1 MRGQAMATSKT
12 KPAANVS
19 DNASERRF
27 YARSK
32 AFGRLGMRIFK
43 PQIMA
48 EPHWHGH
55 IEINFIRNAKLF
67 YLVDGTPITVEPDQL
82 IVFWANVPHQLVDIV
97 PTSTEPPE
105 LCNIYLPLDTFLM
118 MPHLPNFQ
126 ITLINGAMIACP
138 KELCGHAQLL
148 RWYEDYRSN
157 NSERLDIMKS
167 EINALFRR
175 IALQDAA
182 YLRAPW
188 LTKQAPSNLSS
199 SHIRHV
205 VAMVRYV
212 FDNLG
217 QPLNNTIVS
226 SVTGLHPNY
235 ALSVFSQVMNLPLKQ
250 FILRMRL
257 LRARGLL
264 LESDVAITT
273 IAVQS
278 GFGSTSQFYAHF
290 SAAYGISPNQLRERY
305 LGK

>member
-1 MRGQAMATSKT
+1 MVAAKI
-12 KPAANVS
+12 KPVANVS

-43 PQIMA
+43 PMIMA

-55 IEINFIRNAKLF
+55 IEANFIRNAKLL

-82 IVFWANVPHQLVDIV
+82 IIFWANVPHQLVDIIS
-97 PTSTEPPE
+97 TSPEPPE
-105 LCNIYLPLDTFLM
+105 LCNVYLPLDTFLM

-126 ITLINGAMIACP
+126 IDLINGAMIACP
-138 KELCGHAQLL
+138 KYLCSHAQLL
-148 RWYEDYRSN
+148 SWYEDYRSA
-157 NSERLDIMKS
+157 NSERLDIMKM

-175 IALQDAA
+175 MAFVDTT

-188 LTKQAPSNLSS
+188 LAKPQPQNLSS

-205 VAMVRYV
+205 VAIVRHV
-212 FDNLG
+212 LDNLEK
-217 QPLNNTIVS
+217 PLSNAEVT
-226 SVTGLHPNY
+226 SVIGLHPNY
-235 ALSVFSQVMNLPLKQ
+235 ALSIFKRVMNLPLKQ

-257 LRARGLL
+257 LRARGML

-290 SAAYGISPNQLRERY
+290 SAAYDISPNQLRERY
-305 LGK
+305 LSK

>member
-1 MRGQAMATSKT
+1 METQKT
-12 KPAANVS
+12 KPEANVS

-43 PQIMA
+43 PKIMA
-48 EPHWHGH
+48 EPHWHSH
-55 IEINFIRNAKLF
+55 IEVNFVRHAKML
-67 YLVDGTPITVEPDQL
+67 YLVDGAPITIEPDQL
-82 IVFWANVPHQLVDIV
+82 IIFWANVPHQLVTIE
-97 PTSTEPPE
+97 PTSSEVPE
-105 LCNIYLPLDTFLM
+105 LCNIYLPLDTFLL

-126 ITLINGAMIACP
+126 IALINGAMIACP
-138 KELCGHAQLL
+138 KQLCGHAQLL
-148 RWYEDYRSN
+148 RWYEDYRSA
-157 NSERLDIMKS
+157 NSERTDIMKM

-175 IALQDAA
+175 IALQDTA

-188 LTKQAPSNLSS
+188 LAMPAPQNLSS

-205 VAMVRYV
+205 VAIVRHV
-212 FDNLG
+212 LDNLEK
-217 QPLNNTIVS
+217 PLNNAD
-226 SVTGLHPNY
+226 VTAVIGLHPNY
-235 ALSVFSQVMNLPLKQ
+235 ALSIFKRVMNLPLKQ

-257 LRARGLL
+257 LRARGML

-305 LGK
+305 LSK

>member
-1 MRGQAMATSKT
+1 MPEA
-12 KPAANVS
+12 PIS
-19 DNASERRF
+19 DQTSERRF

-43 PQIMA
+43 PKIML

-55 IEINFIRNAKLF
+55 IEANFIRNAKLF

-82 IVFWANVPHQLVDIV
+82 IVFWANVPHQLVDIE
-97 PTSTEPPE
+97 PTSNQAPE

-126 ITLINGAMIACP
+126 IALINGAMIACP
-138 KELCGHAQLL
+138 KELCSHTQLL

-157 NSERLDIMKS
+157 NSERIDIMKA
-167 EINALFRR
+167 ELNTLFRR
-175 IALQDAA
+175 MAQQNATH
-182 YLRAPW
+182 LRSPW
-188 LTKQAPSNLSS
+188 LTKSAPQNLSS

-212 FDNLG
+212 FDNLE
-217 QPLNNTIVS
+217 QPLSNAAVTAM
-226 SVTGLHPNY
+226 TGLHPNY
-235 ALSVFSQVMNLPLKQ
+235 ALSIFSRVMNLPLKQ

-257 LRARGLL
+257 IRARGLL

-273 IAVQS
+273 VAIQS

-290 SAAYGISPNQLRERY
+290 SAAYDISPNQLRERY
-305 LGK
+305 SGK

>member
-1 MRGQAMATSKT
+1 MATAKT
-12 KPAANVS
+12 KPVDTVT

-55 IEINFIRNAKLF
+55 IEVNFICNAKLS
-67 YLVDGTPITVEPDQL
+67 YLMDGSPITVEPDQL
-82 IVFWANVPHQLVDIV
+82 IIFWANVPHQLVNIV
-97 PTSTEPPE
+97 PTSAEPPE

-118 MPHLPNFQ
+118 MPHLPDFQ
-126 ITLINGAMIACP
+126 IALINGAMIACP
-138 KELCGHAQLL
+138 KQLCSHAQLL
-148 RWYEDYRSN
+148 RWYDDYRSGN
-157 NSERLDIMKS
+157 TERLEIMKM

-175 IALQDAA
+175 LALQEAT

-188 LTKQAPSNLSS
+188 LTKQAPHNLSS

-205 VAMVRYV
+205 VALVRYV
-212 FDNLG
+212 LDNLEK
-217 QPLNNTIVS
+217 PLKNAD
-226 SVTGLHPNY
+226 VTAVIGFHPNY
-235 ALSVFSQVMNLPLKQ
+235 ALGIFKRVMNLPLKQ

-257 LRARGLL
+257 LRARGML

-290 SAAYGISPNQLRERY
+290 SAAYGISPNKLRERY

>member
-1 MRGQAMATSKT
+1 MPTTQSRPATR
-12 KPAANVS
+12 VS
-19 DNASERRF
+19 DKTSERRF

-32 AFGRLGMRIFK
+32 AFGRLGMRIFEPK
-43 PQIMA
+43 IMA
-48 EPHWHGH
+48 GPHWHGH
-55 IEINFIRNAKLF
+55 IEVNFIRNGKLL
-67 YLVDGTPITVEPDQL
+67 YLVDGTPITVEPDHL
-82 IVFWANVPHQLVDIV
+82 ILFWANVPHQLVDIK
-97 PTSTEPPE
+97 PTAVEPPE
-105 LCNIYLPLDTFLM
+105 LYNIYLPLDTFLM
-118 MPHLPNFQ
+118 MPHLQNFQ
-126 ITLINGAMIACP
+126 ISLINGAMIACP
-138 KELCGHAQLL
+138 KELCGYTQLV

-157 NSERLDIMKS
+157 NAIRIDIMKS

-175 IALQDAA
+175 IAQQDVT

-188 LTKQAPSNLSS
+188 LTKPAPPNLSS

-212 FDNLG
+212 FDNLE
-217 QPLNNTIVS
+217 QSLSNATVS
-226 SVTGLHPNY
+226 AVTGLHPNY

-264 LESDVAITT
+264 LESDAAITT
-273 IAVQS
+273 IAIQS

-305 LGK
+305 LGI

>member
-1 MRGQAMATSKT
+1 MPAPKT
-12 KPAANVS
+12 KPMANIS

-43 PQIMA
+43 PKIMA

-55 IEINFIRNAKLF
+55 IEANFIRNAKLF

-82 IVFWANVPHQLVDIV
+82 IIFWANVPHQLVDII
-97 PTSTEPPE
+97 PTSPEPPE

-118 MPHLPNFQ
+118 MPHLPKFQ
-126 ITLINGAMIACP
+126 IALINGAMIACP

-148 RWYEDYRSN
+148 RWYEDYRSA
-157 NSERLDIMKS
+157 NSERLDIMKI
-167 EINALFRR
+167 EINSLFRR
-175 IALQDAA
+175 IALLDAA

-188 LTKQAPSNLSS
+188 LTKPAPQNLSS

-205 VAMVRYV
+205 VAIVRYV
-212 FDNLG
+212 FDNLE
-217 QPLNNTIVS
+217 QPLNNATVS
-226 SVTGLHPNY
+226 AVTGLHPNY
-235 ALSVFSQVMNLPLKQ
+235 ALAIFSRVMNLPLKQ

-264 LESDVAITT
+264 LESDAAITT

-290 SAAYGISPNQLRERY
+290 SAAYDISPNQLRERY